1 MNIQTVTNNL
11 RATIAGKEQHL
22 KTLGSDLLCGDYVDR
37 TATVTTIEILK
48 INITELKRILQDV
61 EQCIEKDV
69 EQSWRDNPDRSGG
82 QFTQDEIDNAGAWR

>member
-37 TATVTTIEILK
+37 TATVTTIKFLK
-48 INITELKRILQDV
+48 INIDELKRILQDV
-61 EQCIEKDV
+61 EQCEQFNNYEKWD
-69 EQSWRDNPDRSGG
+69 G
-82 QFTQDEIDNAGAWR
+82 DE

>member
-1 MNIQTVTNNL
+1 MNIQTVTNKL
-11 RATIAGKEQHL
+11 RATIAAKEQQM

-69 EQSWRDNPDRSGG
+69 EQSW
-82 QFTQDEIDNAGAWR
+82 Q